1 MFNPYT
7 KAILA
12 AALAFFGAMASAW
25 DDSILTTTE
34 IVTAVGVGIA
44 ALMAVWAAPHA
55 VKWLVSGLLA
65 GLASLAVALQD
76 DKISTQEWITIVGAT
91 LAALYA
97 VYQTSNTAPST
108 VPAQK

>member
-1 MFNPYT
+1 MLNPYT

-12 AALAFFGAMASAW
+12 AMTAFFGAMATAW

-34 IVTAVGVGIA
+34 IVAAVGVGIA
-44 ALMAVWAAPHA
+44 ALMAVWAAPYL

-65 GLASLAVALQD
+65 GLGAVGVALQD
-76 DKISTQEWITIVGAT
+76 SAISWQEWITIVGVV

-97 VYQTSNTAPST
+97 VYQTPNTVTSNAPK
-108 VPAQK
+108 QL